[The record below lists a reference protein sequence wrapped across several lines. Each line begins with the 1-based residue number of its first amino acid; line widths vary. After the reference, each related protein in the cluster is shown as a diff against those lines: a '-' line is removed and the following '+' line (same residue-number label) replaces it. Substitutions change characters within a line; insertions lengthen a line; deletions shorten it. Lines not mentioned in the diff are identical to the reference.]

1 MKKILI
7 VEDNDMNRKLFRD
20 ILHVHNFDVIEAS
33 TGPEAIELAAN
44 ETPDL
49 IILDMQIPEISGP
62 EVVRWIRGAS
72 NLSHT
77 PIIAVTAF
85 AMKADEARFLD
96 TGVDAYLPKPI
107 SIDKF
112 MATINQTLLL
122 QRLPSRMAS

>member
-20 ILHVHNFDVIEAS
+20 ILHVHSFDVIEAK
-33 TGPEAIELAAN
+33 TGPEAIKLAA
-44 ETPDL
+44 EESPDL
-49 IILDMQIPEISGP
+49 MILDMQIPEISGP
-62 EVVRWIRGAS
+62 EVVRWIRS
-72 NLSHT
+72 TPNLSHT
-77 PIIAVTAF
+77 PIVAVTAF

-122 QRLPSRMAS
+122 QRQPSRMAS